1 MDIGQ
6 DKNNK
11 LNKELS
17 TSDEILMNQRIFNFY
32 YYVLRKKDLNLLLCV
47 LFLILETLQMI
58 SYAFSE
64 PVYTINSN
72 LWGLNTNT
80 MDSLKKIITAVR
92 LAPLLN
98 AENVGFSLYVA
109 IWGVMIAYVFFH
121 TLVMAMA
128 MRINKITS
136 KFYQVIVTFTCYF
149 TTPLS
154 TFFLIPIAGI
164 FFII

>member
-1 MDIGQ
+1 METGQ
-6 DKNNK
+6 DKK

-17 TSDEILMNQRIFNFY
+17 TSDEVSMNQRIFTFY
-32 YYVLRKKDLNLLLCV
+32 FYVLRKKDINLLLCV

-64 PVYTINSN
+64 PVYTSNIN
-72 LWGLNTNT
+72 LWGLQLDT
-80 MDSLKKIITAVR
+80 MDSLKTIITATR

-98 AENVGFSLYVA
+98 SSNVGFSLYVG
-109 IWGVMIAYVFFH
+109 IWAGMIVYVFFH

-128 MRINKITS
+128 LRINKITS
-136 KFYQVIVTFTCYF
+136 KFYQIIVSFTCYF

-164 FFII
+164 F